1 MNKQEILEQLK
12 KFKEENYLKYGIT
25 AFGIFGSVARGQ
37 YNPKSDLDIF
47 IKTQT
52 PNPFILVH
60 IKEELEKL
68 FNTHVD
74 IVRLHENMNSFLKN
88 HIDKEGINV

>member
-1 MNKQEILEQLK
+1 MNKQEILEQLR
-12 KFKEENYLKYGIT
+12 KFKEDNYLKYEIT

-37 YNPKSDLDIF
+37 DNPKSDLDIF
-47 IKTQT
+47 IKIQT

-74 IVRLHENMNSFLKN
+74 IVRLRENMNSFLKN
-88 HIDKEGINV
+88 RIDKEGINV